1 MRYTWCIDDTDES
14 STPFLRRCF
23 PPPWAGTGSAAGGVV
38 RGSAPDISLSDGNA
52 SGFVAA
58 VLDDDE
64 LAPHDRG
71 TAGAAERPSSERFS
85 AWRCATAWFVGRL
98 GNWFAPSMVRAAPPD
113 ASTAELHAK
122 IAALERAQ
130 REQAEAHA
138 KEVAELESLVES
150 RIFREDELETEM
162 EQLRRERDEAR
173 QAQAPMP

>member
-1 MRYTWCIDDTDES
+1 M
-14 STPFLRRCF
+14 
-23 PPPWAGTGSAAGGVV
+23 
-38 RGSAPDISLSDGNA
+38 
-52 SGFVAA
+52 
-58 VLDDDE
+58 
-64 LAPHDRG
+64 
-71 TAGAAERPSSERFS
+71 
-85 AWRCATAWFVGRL
+85 
-98 GNWFAPSMVRAAPPD
+98 RAAPPD